1 MSISFAVITISDR
14 SYQGLRQDKSGP
26 LLKNLI
32 DSQGW
37 ISKYIK
43 VIPDDLETIKATL
56 ELFSKTYKVDVI
68 LTTGGHRFS
77 PRDITPEAT
86 LSVIEK
92 QVPGISEAI
101 RYESMKIT
109 PHAMLSR
116 AVSGILQDTL
126 IINFPGNPKAIE
138 ETFEII
144 VPILPHAV
152 ELIHEDPSAEDSHK
166 FSG

>member
-1 MSISFAVITISDR
+1 MSINFAVITISDR
-14 SYQGLRQDKSGP
+14 SYQGLREDKSGP
-26 LLKNLI
+26 LLKDLI
-32 DSQGW
+32 NNNGW
-37 ISKYIK
+37 TPKYIK

-68 LTTGGHRFS
+68 LTTGGTGFS

-138 ETFEII
+138 ETFQVI
-144 VPILPHAV
+144 VPIIPHAV
-152 ELIHEDPSAEDSHK
+152 ELIHEDPSAEDSHE
-166 FSG
+166 FSV